1 MEMIHLLGATG
12 LTFIITRS
20 FIFDGFRERM
30 TRWPKI
36 GHLVN
41 CPQCSGFWSGLLVFC
56 LTCNIWQI
64 ILGGLATSGLC
75 YIISSWLDREF

>member
-1 MEMIHLLGATG
+1 MIFHLLGAIG

-20 FIFDGFRERM
+20 YIFDSFRERM
-30 TRWPKI
+30 TRWPNI

-41 CPQCSGFWSGLLVFC
+41 CPQCSGFWCGMLVFC

-64 ILGGLATSGLC
+64 ILGGFATSGLC
-75 YIISSWLDREF
+75 YVISSWLDREF